1 MDVEADGGTETLR
14 EEKRPGGEKRARRW
28 LERRPPRTRERMLSH
43 NRAGRQA
50 VAHLSLHCTSV
61 LPGTREAIRRQFG
74 RPYIPTAN
82 LSRSSSSLVHGS
94 KVTGLMT
101 VCHLRGERG
110 GEGRS

>member
-1 MDVEADGGTETLR
+1 MV
-14 EEKRPGGEKRARRW
+14 GEKTA
-28 LERRPPRTRERMLSH
+28 PYKRENAITQPCSQ
-43 NRAGRQA
+43 AGRQA